1 MKKLIIPFLSLLV
14 FITSCQKEDDLITPI
29 QQNPT
34 TNTNIITTN
43 TDTLTTNGD
52 TIVTVTDNGDTL
64 ILVPILEA
72 FENDYLVATNSNSN
86 DVTVVPPSATF
97 IGAGNN
103 YTVKRAEFDMNCSEL
118 TQYSS
123 DTSYSYVSTNQQGPW
138 GNGIVEF
145 NNDGTGVFATPVYP
159 RNATFNPAHAYN
171 FSSIILYCD
180 IDYYSYTPGMLT
192 MNLRAL
198 ACNGSVITWT
208 VNMAVTEYSDG
219 SFSLSIDQDGNGMGI
234 VWNSHLK
241 VVL

>member
-1 MKKLIIPFLSLLV
+1 MKKLILPLLSLLV
-14 FITSCQKEDDLITPI
+14 VITSCQKEDDLLTPI
-29 QQNPT
+29 PQNPT
-34 TNTNIITTN
+34 TNTINNN
-43 TDTLTTNGD
+43 TDTLNVNGD
-52 TIVTVTDNGDTL
+52 TIVNNNGDTI
-64 ILVPILEA
+64 ILVSVLEE
-72 FENDYLVATNSNSN
+72 FENDYVIATNGNSN
-86 DVTVVPPSATF
+86 DVTVVSPSSTF

-103 YTVKRAEFDMNCSEL
+103 YIVKKAEFDMNCSEL

-123 DTSYSYVSTNQQGPW
+123 DTSYSYISTNQQGPW

-145 NNDGTGVFATPVYP
+145 NNDGTGVFVTPVYP

-208 VNMAVTEYSDG
+208 VNMVVTEYSDG
-219 SFSLSIDQDGNGMGI
+219 SFSLSIDQGGNGMGI
-234 VWNSHLK
+234 VWDSHLK

>member
-1 MKKLIIPFLSLLV
+1 MKKLILPLLSLLV
-14 FITSCQKEDDLITPI
+14 VITSCQKEDDLLTPI
-29 QQNPT
+29 PQNPT
-34 TNTNIITTN
+34 TNTINNN
-43 TDTLTTNGD
+43 TDTLNVNGDTIVNTNGD
-52 TIVTVTDNGDTL
+52 TI
-64 ILVPILEA
+64 ILVSVLEE
-72 FENDYLVATNSNSN
+72 FENDYVIATNGNSN
-86 DVTVVPPSATF
+86 DVTVVSPSSTF

-145 NNDGTGVFATPVYP
+145 NNDGTGVFVTPVYP

-208 VNMAVTEYSDG
+208 VNMVVTEYSDG

-234 VWNSHLK
+234 VWDSHLK

>member
-1 MKKLIIPFLSLLV
+1 MKKLILPLLSLLV
-14 FITSCQKEDDLITPI
+14 VITSCQKEDDLLTPI
-29 QQNPT
+29 PQNPT
-34 TNTNIITTN
+34 TNTINNN
-43 TDTLTTNGD
+43 TDTLNVNGD
-52 TIVTVTDNGDTL
+52 TIVNNNGDTI
-64 ILVPILEA
+64 ILVSVLEE
-72 FENDYLVATNSNSN
+72 FENDYVIATNGNSN
-86 DVTVVPPSATF
+86 DVTVVSPSSTF
-97 IGAGNN
+97 IGTGNN

-145 NNDGTGVFATPVYP
+145 NNDGTGVFVTPVYP

-208 VNMAVTEYSDG
+208 VNMVVTEYSDG
-219 SFSLSIDQDGNGMGI
+219 SFSLSIDQDGNGMGV

>member
-1 MKKLIIPFLSLLV
+1 MKKLILPLLSLLV
-14 FITSCQKEDDLITPI
+14 VITSCQKEDDLLTPI
-29 QQNPT
+29 PQNPT
-34 TNTNIITTN
+34 TNTINNN
-43 TDTLTTNGD
+43 TDTLNVNGD
-52 TIVTVTDNGDTL
+52 TIVNNNGDTI
-64 ILVPILEA
+64 ILVSVLEE
-72 FENDYLVATNSNSN
+72 FENDYVIATNGNSN
-86 DVTVVPPSATF
+86 DVTVVSPSSTF
-97 IGAGNN
+97 IGTGNN

-145 NNDGTGVFATPVYP
+145 NNDGTGVFVTPVYP

-208 VNMAVTEYSDG
+208 VNMVVTEYSDG

-234 VWNSHLK
+234 VWDSHLK

>member
-1 MKKLIIPFLSLLV
+1 MKKLILPLLSLLV
-14 FITSCQKEDDLITPI
+14 VITSCQKEDDLLTPI
-29 QQNPT
+29 PQNPT
-34 TNTNIITTN
+34 TNTINNN
-43 TDTLTTNGD
+43 TDTLNVNGDTIVNTNGD
-52 TIVTVTDNGDTL
+52 TI
-64 ILVPILEA
+64 ILVSVLEE
-72 FENDYLVATNSNSN
+72 FENDYVIATNGNSN
-86 DVTVVPPSATF
+86 DVTVVSPSSTF

-145 NNDGTGVFATPVYP
+145 NNDGTGVFVTPVYP

-180 IDYYSYTPGMLT
+180 IDYYSYIPGMLT

-208 VNMAVTEYSDG
+208 VNMVVTEYSDG

-234 VWNSHLK
+234 VWDSHLK

>member
-1 MKKLIIPFLSLLV
+1 MKKLIIPLLSLLV
-14 FITSCQKEDDLITPI
+14 IITSCQKEDDLLTPI
-29 QQNPT
+29 PQNPT
-34 TNTNIITTN
+34 TNITNN
-43 TDTLTTNGD
+43 TDTLNVNGD
-52 TIVTVTDNGDTL
+52 TIINNNGDTV
-64 ILVPILEA
+64 ILVPVLEA
-72 FENDYLVATNSNSN
+72 LENDYIVATNGNGNS
-86 DVTVVPPSATF
+86 VTVVPPSSTF

-118 TQYSS
+118 TQYNA

-145 NNDGTGVFATPVYP
+145 NTDGTGVFAAPVYP
-159 RNATFNPAHAYN
+159 RNATFTPAHAYN
-171 FSSIILYCD
+171 FDSIILYCD

-208 VNMAVTEYSDG
+208 VNMVVTEYSDG